1 MGFKPKTIFNA
12 SSPSIDGQAMRQ
24 LLKKQNERMKKLF
37 FLSTCL
43 MLTLFASSQVPFS
56 IADGEPALVYAL
68 PKTEFLIE
76 VQTEKVTQKPG
87 MFYRYSERYLAT
99 NKVVT
104 EEKITYKIKD
114 IIVRTRPVAD
124 PNRTFVVKPAKNSAL
139 NNLTVTAD
147 GLLCGINVTPSSKS
161 HKPQFSSIHN
171 EDAPAQTLLPL
182 GEEYMMAGSEAKLA
196 EGAAKQIYR
205 IRESRLGLLTADVEK
220 LPADGASFKVMLEGL
235 TKMEQNLTELFVG
248 KVTTEVKTQ
257 TLSFIPDASVN
268 KQVLFRLSALRGLV
282 ASDDLSGAPVFVSIN
297 PTNAA
302 SASVEAKDKA
312 DKSGIYTVLPV
323 SCQLLIEDGAKNIF
337 SAEYAVPQFG
347 RIIPFPEALLS
358 QPKLKVHI
366 DSQTGRLL
374 GAEQ

>member
-1 MGFKPKTIFNA
+1 
-12 SSPSIDGQAMRQ
+12 
-24 LLKKQNERMKKLF
+24 MKKLF
-37 FLSTCL
+37 LLSTCL
-43 MLTLFASSQVPFS
+43 MLTFFASAQTPSS
-56 IADGEPALVYAL
+56 IVDGEPALVYAL

-99 NKVVT
+99 NKVIT
-104 EEKITYKIKD
+104 EEKTTYKIKD
-114 IIVRTRPVAD
+114 IVVRTRPIAD
-124 PNRTFVVKPAKNSAL
+124 PSRTFAVKPAKNSAL

-147 GLLCGINVTPSSKS
+147 GLLCGINVTPPSKS
-161 HKPQFSSIHN
+161 NKSQLSSIRN

-196 EGAAKQIYR
+196 EGVAKQIYR

-220 LPADGASFKVMLEGL
+220 LPADGASFKTMLEGL
-235 TKMEQNLTELFVG
+235 TTMEQNLTELFVG
-248 KVTTEVKTQ
+248 KITTEVQTQ
-257 TLSFIPDASVN
+257 TLSFIPDASVS
-268 KQVLFRLSALRGLV
+268 KQVLFRLSPLRGLV

-297 PTNAA
+297 PTSVAAA
-302 SASVEAKDKA
+302 SAGGKDKG
-312 DKSGIYTVLPV
+312 DKTGIYTILPV
-323 SCQLLIEDGAKNIF
+323 SSQLLIDDGARNIF

-347 RIIPFPEALLS
+347 RTIPLPEALLS
-358 QPKLKVHI
+358 QPKLKVHV

>member
-1 MGFKPKTIFNA
+1 
-12 SSPSIDGQAMRQ
+12 
-24 LLKKQNERMKKLF
+24 MKKLF

-43 MLTLFASSQVPFS
+43 MLTLFASAQTPFS
-56 IADGEPALVYAL
+56 IADGEAALVYAL

-99 NKVVT
+99 NKIVT
-104 EEKITYKIKD
+104 DEKTTYRIKD
-114 IIVRTRPVAD
+114 IVVRTRPVAD
-124 PNRTFVVKPAKNSAL
+124 PSRFFAVKPTKNSAL
-139 NNLTVTAD
+139 NNLTVTTD
-147 GLLCGINVTPSSKS
+147 GLLCGINVTPPSKS
-161 HKPQFSSIHN
+161 NKRQQSSIRN
-171 EDAPAQTLLPL
+171 EDTPVQTLLPL

-220 LPADGASFKVMLEGL
+220 LPADGASFKTMLEGL
-235 TKMEQNLTELFVG
+235 NKMEQNLTELFVG
-248 KVTTEVKTQ
+248 KITTEVQTQ
-257 TLSFIPDASVN
+257 ILSFIPDVSVN

-282 ASDDLSGAPVFVSIN
+282 ASDDLSGAPVFVSIT

-302 SASVEAKDKA
+302 ASVGVKDKG
-312 DKSGIYTVLPV
+312 DKTGIYTVLPV

-347 RIIPFPEALLS
+347 QIIPFPEALLS

-374 GAEQ
+374 GTEQ

>member
-1 MGFKPKTIFNA
+1 
-12 SSPSIDGQAMRQ
+12 
-24 LLKKQNERMKKLF
+24 MKKLL

-43 MLTLFASSQVPFS
+43 MLTLFASAQVPFS
-56 IADGEPALVYAL
+56 IADGEPALVFAL

-87 MFYRYSERYLAT
+87 VFYRYSERYLAT

-114 IIVRTRPVAD
+114 IVVRTRPVAD
-124 PNRTFVVKPAKNSAL
+124 LNRTFAVKPAKNSAL

-147 GLLCGINVTPSSKS
+147 GLLCGINVTPLSEPN
-161 HKPQFSSIHN
+161 KPQLSSIRN
-171 EDAPAQTLLPL
+171 EDAPVQTLLPL

-220 LPADGASFKVMLEGL
+220 LPADGVSFKAMLDGL
-235 TKMEQNLTELFVG
+235 NKMEQNLTELFVG
-248 KVTTEVKTQ
+248 KVTTEVQTQ
-257 TLSFIPDASVN
+257 TLSFIPDVSVN

-282 ASDDLSGAPVFVSIN
+282 ASDDLSGAPVFVSLN
-297 PTNAA
+297 PTSSTTA
-302 SASVEAKDKA
+302 SAGARDKG
-312 DKSGIYTVLPV
+312 DKSGIYTVLPI
-323 SCQLLIEDGAKNIF
+323 SCKLLIDDGAKNVF
-337 SAEYAVPQFG
+337 SAEYMVPQFG
-347 RIIPFPEALLS
+347 QIIPFPEVLLS

-366 DSQTGRLL
+366 DPQTGRLL
-374 GAEQ
+374 GTEQ

>member
-1 MGFKPKTIFNA
+1 
-12 SSPSIDGQAMRQ
+12 
-24 LLKKQNERMKKLF
+24 MKKLF

-43 MLTLFASSQVPFS
+43 MLTLFASAQTPLS
-56 IADGEPALVYAL
+56 IADGEPALVYSL

-104 EEKITYKIKD
+104 EDKTTYKIKD
-114 IIVRTRPVAD
+114 IVVRTRPVAD
-124 PNRTFVVKPAKNSAL
+124 PNRTFAVKPTKNSAL
-139 NNLTVTAD
+139 NNLTVTTD
-147 GLLCGINVTPSSKS
+147 GLLCGVNVTPPSKL
-161 HKPQFSSIHN
+161 QDTQLSSIRN
-171 EDAPAQTLLPL
+171 EDAPVQTLLPL

-220 LPADGASFKVMLEGL
+220 LPTDGTSLKAMLEGL
-235 TKMEQNLTELFVG
+235 NRMEQSLTELFVG
-248 KVTTEVKTQ
+248 KVATEIQTQ
-257 TLSFIPDASVN
+257 TLSFIPDASVS

-282 ASDDLSGAPVFVSIN
+282 ASDDLSGGPIFISII
-297 PTNAA
+297 PTNSLAA
-302 SASVEAKDKA
+302 SVGAKDKA
-312 DKSGIYTVLPV
+312 EKGGLFTVLPI
-323 SCQLLIEDGAKNIF
+323 SSQLVIEDGSKKLF

-347 RIIPFPEALLS
+347 RIIPVPEALLS
-358 QPKLKVHI
+358 QPKLKIHI
-366 DSQTGRLL
+366 DLQTGRLL

>member
-1 MGFKPKTIFNA
+1 
-12 SSPSIDGQAMRQ
+12 
-24 LLKKQNERMKKLF
+24 MKKLF

-43 MLTLFASSQVPFS
+43 MLTLFASAQTPFS

-99 NKVVT
+99 NKIVT
-104 EEKITYKIKD
+104 DEKTTYRIKD

-124 PNRTFVVKPAKNSAL
+124 PSRTFAVKPTKNSAL
-139 NNLTVTAD
+139 NNLTVTTD
-147 GLLCGINVTPSSKS
+147 GLLCGINVTPPSKS
-161 HKPQFSSIHN
+161 NKRQQSSIRN
-171 EDAPAQTLLPL
+171 EDTPVQTLLPL

-220 LPADGASFKVMLEGL
+220 LPADGASFKTMLEGL
-235 TKMEQNLTELFVG
+235 NKMEQNLTELFVG
-248 KVTTEVKTQ
+248 KITTEVQTQ
-257 TLSFIPDASVN
+257 ILSFIPDVSVN

-282 ASDDLSGAPVFVSIN
+282 ASDDLSGAPVFVSIT

-302 SASVEAKDKA
+302 ASVGVKDKG
-312 DKSGIYTVLPV
+312 DKTGIYTVLPV

-347 RIIPFPEALLS
+347 QIIPFPEALLS

-374 GAEQ
+374 GTEQ

>member
-1 MGFKPKTIFNA
+1 
-12 SSPSIDGQAMRQ
+12 
-24 LLKKQNERMKKLF
+24 MKKLF
-37 FLSTCL
+37 LLSTCL
-43 MLTLFASSQVPFS
+43 MLTLFATAQTSFS

-99 NKVVT
+99 NKVVA
-104 EEKITYKIKD
+104 EEKTMYKIKD
-114 IIVRTRPVAD
+114 IVVRTRPIAD
-124 PNRTFVVKPAKNSAL
+124 PNRTFAVKPAKNSAL
-139 NNLTVTAD
+139 NNMTVTAD
-147 GLLCGINVTPSSKS
+147 GLLCGINVTPPSKPN
-161 HKPQFSSIHN
+161 KPQLSSIRN
-171 EDAPAQTLLPL
+171 EDAPVQTLLPL

-220 LPADGASFKVMLEGL
+220 LPADGASFKAMLEGL
-235 TKMEQNLTELFVG
+235 NKMEQNLTELFVG
-248 KVTTEVKTQ
+248 KVSSEVQTQ
-257 TLSFIPDASVN
+257 TLSFIPDASVS

-297 PTNAA
+297 PANTAAA
-302 SASVEAKDKA
+302 SVGAKDKA

-323 SCQLLIEDGAKNIF
+323 SCQLLIEDGTKNIF
-337 SAEYAVPQFG
+337 NAEYAVPQFG

-358 QPKLKVHI
+358 QPKVKVHI

-374 GAEQ
+374 GTEQ

>member
-1 MGFKPKTIFNA
+1 
-12 SSPSIDGQAMRQ
+12 
-24 LLKKQNERMKKLF
+24 MKKLF

-43 MLTLFASSQVPFS
+43 MLTLFATAQTSFS

-87 MFYRYSERYLAT
+87 VFYRYSERYLAT

-104 EEKITYKIKD
+104 EEKTMYKIKD
-114 IIVRTRPVAD
+114 IVVRTRPIAD
-124 PNRTFVVKPAKNSAL
+124 PNRTFAVKPAKNSAL
-139 NNLTVTAD
+139 NNMTVSAD
-147 GLLCGINVTPSSKS
+147 GLLCGINVTPPSKPN
-161 HKPQFSSIHN
+161 KPQLSSIRN
-171 EDAPAQTLLPL
+171 EDAPVQTLLPL

-220 LPADGASFKVMLEGL
+220 LPADGASFKAMLEGL
-235 TKMEQNLTELFVG
+235 NKMEQNLTELFVG
-248 KVTTEVKTQ
+248 KVSSEVQTQ
-257 TLSFIPDASVN
+257 TLSFIPDASVS

-282 ASDDLSGAPVFVSIN
+282 ASDDLSGAPVFVSIT

-302 SASVEAKDKA
+302 AASAGARDKG
-312 DKSGIYTVLPV
+312 DKTGIYTVLPV

-347 RIIPFPEALLS
+347 HIIPFPEALLS

-374 GAEQ
+374 GTEQ